1 MAHKKKF
8 IPVPWS
14 ISQLVA
20 GINHSIALPDLQRPY
35 VWDRSRVRDL
45 FDSLFKDYPTGLLL
59 FFENETE
66 INNKALGRNEELK
79 TLPKFVVIDG
89 QQRLTSLY
97 AVFTGHSVI
106 KEGGKKEQIRL
117 SFNPV
122 TTEFNV
128 ADASTEKG
136 HDWIYDIKEILNG
149 ENLYHTTTEYLSKY
163 KERNPNTNP
172 EKEKLIAD
180 NIQRLCD
187 IWKIEFTVLQISKH
201 VSIEEVSEIFLRI
214 NSRGR
219 TLNNSDFILTLM
231 SVYWEEGRKM
241 IEDFSNWTKEKNDIA
256 DLNADDVMRVLV
268 GVGFKRAKLEDI
280 YNLLRG
286 QTHQFSTLHPM
297 IEQVSNHQNWRN
309 FLTIIKDAGF
319 ISKDLISQ
327 KILLL
332 ACYIFY
338 LIGLEEYKMSFQELN
353 SIIRLYYVA
362 MFISQK
368 YSKSASESTL
378 SKDLQTLEKIENKD
392 QFLKFL
398 QDEISLFVSPELWNM
413 RLPRD
418 MITSST
424 RSPLFIAFIAAQ
436 IYFQHHIL
444 FRNIPLSKYFIDM
457 KDKIHSGEKS
467 EMDLHHIFPRNY
479 LISLYGRDSIED
491 REINQIANKVYTY
504 NSDNRTISNQAP
516 SEYIQQFS
524 NQGHIDWNKNL
535 EQNAIPS
542 NFGELNYEDFLQ
554 ERRVLMLQIIKNYF
568 NHLKDPHTSITPLPI
583 KDQIAIGEN
592 NTTEFKSSYRRD
604 VRQQQLNDS
613 LKFQIIKTIAAF
625 LNSEGGKLYVG
636 VADDGTIPG
645 IENDINAFP
654 KWLDGLLLDIDNLTK
669 THFSTAYALIKAKVE
684 NIENKQILIFDVKA
698 SKQPV
703 YFTYQGKEEFYIR
716 KTAWS
721 LSLTIGE
728 ANNYIRDH
736 F

>member
-231 SVYWEEGRKM
+231 SVYWEEGRKK

-297 IEQVSNHQNWRN
+297 IEQVTNHQNWRN

-636 VADDGTIPG
+636 VADDGTILG

-669 THFSTAYALIKAKVE
+669 THFNTAYALIKAKVE

>member
-20 GINHSIALPDLQRPY
+20 GVNHSIALPDLQRPY

-149 ENLYHTTTEYLSKY
+149 ENLYHTTTEYLNKY
-163 KERNPNTNP
+163 KERYPNINP

-231 SVYWEEGRKM
+231 SVYWEEGRKK

-280 YNLLRG
+280 YNFLRG

-297 IEQVSNHQNWRN
+297 IEQVTNHQNWRN

-568 NHLKDPHTSITPLPI
+568 NHLKDPHTSTTPLPI

-636 VADDGTIPG
+636 VADDGTILG

>member
-604 VRQQQLNDS
+604 VRQQQLNDA

-716 KTAWS
+716 KTAGS